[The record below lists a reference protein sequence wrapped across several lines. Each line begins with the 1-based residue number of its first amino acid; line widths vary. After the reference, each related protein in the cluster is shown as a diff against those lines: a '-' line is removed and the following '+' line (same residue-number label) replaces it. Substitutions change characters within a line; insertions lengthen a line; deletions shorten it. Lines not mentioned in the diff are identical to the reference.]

1 MKVKSTCKY
10 FWTNS
15 DENPI
20 ADLLVTDFEVFICR
34 KRLNQQYS
42 TRLCRLRQAYS
53 SLVKN
58 LAEWSGPEGGGEWS

>member
-15 DENPI
+15 DENLI

-42 TRLCRLRQAYS
+42 TRLYRLRQAYS
-53 SLVKN
+53 SQVKN